1 MRLLVYPEKDT
12 KKDLCWNASL
22 IIAELYLRCKLTKK
36 ELDNIISVSKQMADM
51 ETAQKED

>member
-1 MRLLVYPEKDT
+1 MRLLVYPDKDT
-12 KKDLCWNASL
+12 KKELSWNASL

-36 ELDNIISVSKQMADM
+36 ELENIISVSKQMAEM